1 VFLSVSSFRFILDE
15 FQVHARNSQ
24 YSGSLCDSIFL
35 SGAVYRC
42 ERDAAPH
49 RVCSSG
55 SDCQALE
62 LDGAVGEQKLERAET
77 EEIRPSSDVQGTCPF
92 LAWKEQD
99 GLRFCFLF
107 FSFLFFFFF
116 FLKDLVFWGFDY
128 HAMVNI
134 VRYKVAMIKQKEAE
148 KSGKSGAAAGDYVCL
163 KCGRGM
169 TWAVFVKLAS
179 SGSGNPVCQS
189 RGCGG
194 ALQKESKRAAEG
206 LKPLEVIARALQ
218 RLEGQ
223 EIPILGKRTMNA
235 TIEEAARKEDE
246 MRPDGDPKYEM
257 PVLGSAKT
265 TYVVQLADA
274 AGDAG
279 GGGGSSGG
287 GGAGSSSVALA
298 PPELKGLVPDR
309 YSVVRKP
316 PPPPWLL
323 PAVEV
328 METQEAQQPVAVE
341 EKPTVEVVI
350 PVRTLPLEAAL
361 SAYPEQLVKQLGATT
376 TTVETV
382 ADEEL
387 VWDEKTRPVPLVVVG
402 GRKLPMNEL
411 TNDHVLE
418 MTVEEYQNYFEV
430 HREECNSR
438 LKTLLM

>member
-1 VFLSVSSFRFILDE
+1 MNSKSTLETLNTLARYVIRSFYPELFIVVNEMLRHTEFVQADQIAKRLNLTEQLVNKSLNELKQKRFAHRVTYK
-15 FQVHARNSQ
+15 VHAR
-24 YSGSLCDSIFL
+24 FL
-35 SGAVYRC
+35 LGRSKTDYVFA
-42 ERDAAPH
+42 
-49 RVCSSG
+49 
-55 SDCQALE
+55 
-62 LDGAVGEQKLERAET
+62 
-77 EEIRPSSDVQGTCPF
+77 
-92 LAWKEQD
+92 
-99 GLRFCFLF
+99 F
-107 FSFLFFFFF
+107 FSFLFFFFFF